1 MNYNVFLRIMEK
13 KHEVGKTWDEVVK
26 EAKIPL
32 KSWMAGI
39 SSDSPTDKE
48 LKALA
53 PVLNTTY
60 EWLKY
65 GD

>member
-1 MNYNVFLRIMEK
+1 MYDVFLRIMKK
-13 KHEVGKTWDEVVK
+13 KHEAGKTWDEIIK

-32 KSWMAGI
+32 RSWMVGI
-39 SSDSPTDKE
+39 PCSSPTEKE

-60 EWLKY
+60 EWLKN

>member
-1 MNYNVFLRIMEK
+1 MNYDIFIRIMEK
-13 KHEVGKTWDEVVK
+13 KHEVEKTWDEVVK

-32 KSWMAGI
+32 KSWMVGI

-60 EWLKY
+60 EWLKN

>member
-1 MNYNVFLRIMEK
+1 MNYNVFLRIMKK
-13 KHEVGKTWDEVVK
+13 KHEVKKSWDEIIK
-26 EAKIPL
+26 EANIPL
-32 KSWMAGI
+32 KSWMVGI
-39 SSDSPTDKE
+39 PYSSPTDKE

-60 EWLKY
+60 EWLKN